1 MNSGSTTRRFF
12 AIVSTGFAIAAL
24 VGLVVWQSSIATR
37 SSTTA
42 NEAGVAPSLVAGE
55 SEKLATST
63 APGKKTQN
71 PTPVATP
78 NLSEDVV
85 NDPLLPPRAYIA
97 PERISQPSLT
107 TTVNTFVP
115 PVAIETESVA
125 RSPQN
130 NRENPRPGSPGGRD
144 NQPTTTTTDRTE
156 PPVPT
161 GTPSPTTTTVP
172 PVPQVPVPPNTVPN
186 EPVPPTSTPGTSST
200 ESTSNTDAA
209 SPSGGREM
217 SPESAPSTNAEP
229 TDLR

>member
-42 NEAGVAPSLVAGE
+42 NEAGVAPSLVAGNP
-55 SEKLATST
+55 EKLT
-63 APGKKTQN
+63 ASSAPEKKPQK
-71 PTPVATP
+71 PIPVATP

-97 PERISQPSLT
+97 PERISQPSAT

-130 NRENPRPGSPGGRD
+130 NRENPKPGNRD
-144 NQPTTTTTDRTE
+144 SQPTTTTTDRVE
-156 PPVPT
+156 PPAPQA
-161 GTPSPTTTTVP
+161 TPSPTTTTVP
-172 PVPQVPVPPNTVPN
+172 PAPQPPVPPNNVPN
-186 EPVPPTSTPGTSST
+186 EPVPPTSTPGPSST
-200 ESTSNTDAA
+200 ESTSNSDAVQ
-209 SPSGGREM
+209 PSGGREPA
-217 SPESAPSTNAEP
+217 PEAMPSTNAEP
-229 TDLR
+229 TDLN